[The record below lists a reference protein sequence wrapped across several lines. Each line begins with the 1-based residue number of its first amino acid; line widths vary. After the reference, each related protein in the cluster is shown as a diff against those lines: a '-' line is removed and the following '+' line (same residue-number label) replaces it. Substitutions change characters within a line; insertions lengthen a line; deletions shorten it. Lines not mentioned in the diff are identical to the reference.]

1 MINGSRKNIDS
12 WRASSTRIAPQ
23 AAQINQDNQK
33 WNEAKP
39 MSSTKMK
46 MTTIDLHS
54 LGGSQLPAQANDLIY
69 INESA

>member
-1 MINGSRKNIDS
+1 
-12 WRASSTRIAPQ
+12 
-23 AAQINQDNQK
+23 
-33 WNEAKP
+33 